1 MSLVQRLI
9 IPHKVHKT
17 IEKAQ
22 NRSSQLDRLN
32 VKELHTLRDWR
43 HVIQIFSIEV

>member
-32 VKELHTLRDWR
+32 VKELHTLRGASRNTDF
-43 HVIQIFSIEV
+43 QY